1 MASVMDGVNRMTQL
15 VGRNRLELLMFRLGG
30 RQRFGINVFK
40 VREVLKRPPLTRM
53 PQAHPVVRG
62 IANMRGQTIPILD
75 LARAVGRPGLSMDDE
90 SFVIVTEYNRRV
102 QGFMV
107 SSVDRIVNLNWEQ
120 IQPPPKGIG
129 NDNYLTA
136 VTNVDNELVEVIDVE
151 KVMVDV
157 IGAKSELS
165 EDIAATFIPPQE
177 KSILY
182 VDDSVM
188 ARKQIQRVL
197 DQLSLKSISACNG
210 REAYDTLVK
219 MLAEGGRIEDRI
231 SMVLSDVEM
240 PEMDGYTLCKNIK
253 EDERLKNL
261 YVLLHTSL
269 SGTFNS
275 SMVTRVGAN
284 RLLAKFEPDELGR
297 AVLQA
302 IGLRDPEPESGAA
315 NAA

>member
-40 VREVLKRPPLTRM
+40 VREVLKRPQLTRM

-75 LARAVGRPGLSMDDE
+75 LASAVGRAPLDLTE
-90 SFVIVTEYNRRV
+90 ETFVIVTEYNRRV
-102 QGFMV
+102 QGFLV

-120 IQPPPKGIG
+120 IKPPPKGIG

-136 VTNVDNELVEVIDVE
+136 VTNVDNEIIEVIDVE
-151 KVMVDV
+151 KVMADV
-157 IGAKSELS
+157 IGARSDLS
-165 EDIAATFIPPQE
+165 AAVTDHVIPPQE
-177 KSILY
+177 KHVLF

-197 DQLSLKSISACNG
+197 DQLGLKHMSACDG
-210 REAYDTLVK
+210 RQGLKILQD
-219 MLAEGGRIEDRI
+219 MLSEGVRVEDRI

-240 PEMDGYTLCKNIK
+240 PEMDGYTLCKHIK
-253 EDERLKNL
+253 EDDRLKNL
-261 YVLLHTSL
+261 YVVLHTSL

-275 SMVTRVGAN
+275 AMVTRVGAN
-284 RLLAKFEPDELGR
+284 RLLAKFEPDELGK
-297 AVLQA
+297 AVLEG
-302 IGLRDPEPESGAA
+302 IGLPLQSPAA
-315 NAA
+315 AENV